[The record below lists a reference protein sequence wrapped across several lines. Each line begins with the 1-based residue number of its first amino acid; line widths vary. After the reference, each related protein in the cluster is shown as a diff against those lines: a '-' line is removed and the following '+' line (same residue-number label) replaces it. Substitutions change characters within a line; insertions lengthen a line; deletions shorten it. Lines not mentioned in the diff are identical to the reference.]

1 MTATPPDP
9 RPEMRLE
16 PVLRSR
22 IVELMEV
29 GQEIWNRFDMEVR
42 QEEFHPFVPADYTQM
57 LGVLLDLRA
66 PAIRFLEWGSGTGV
80 ITIMADLLGYEAY
93 GIEVDAELVEVA
105 RRLAER
111 FGSGARFAAGSFI
124 PSGYKTRSRRA
135 DPRLGT
141 IDQGSS
147 AYPELGR
154 PLEDFDLVYG
164 YPWSGEESVMVDI
177 MRCYGAR
184 EARLLINA
192 GEGMKIYV
200 DGRLRT

>member
-1 MTATPPDP
+1 
-9 RPEMRLE
+9 
-16 PVLRSR
+16 
-22 IVELMEV
+22 VEIGEQ
-29 GQEIWNRFDMEVR
+29 GWEIWARFDRDVR
-42 QEEFHPFVPADYTQM
+42 QHSWHPFVPADYER
-57 LGVLLDLRA
+57 VLEALLTLRA
-66 PAIRFLEWGSGTGV
+66 PGLRFLEWGSATGV

-93 GIEVDAELVEVA
+93 GIEVDAELVDVA

-177 MRCYGAR
+177 MRCYGGR